1 MRECFCCK
9 QEQKRRGQGR
19 GGGGEGQ
26 VNKYRYHCATVLEG
40 TADVSATAHLLQVV
54 EVSKALGDRH
64 RLAEQLS
71 HESLVAGGVG
81 AGEGAC

>member
-26 VNKYRYHCATVLEG
+26 VNKYRYHCATILEG
-40 TADVSATAHLLQVV
+40 TADVSATLLT
-54 EVSKALGDRH
+54 SCK
-64 RLAEQLS
+64 S
-71 HESLVAGGVG
+71 
-81 AGEGAC
+81 